1 MITSNDNNDA
11 KLTHVVS
18 SLQNI
23 AAAVVK
29 ASQHGGLRSVLQE
42 IARTASVLVGARY
55 SALGIPDGYG
65 GFRHFLVNGVT
76 EEEFA
81 AVPHTPQGKGLLGVI
96 MREHQSLRVDNIHT
110 HPRSAGFPPNHPN
123 MTTLLGVPIEIGQH
137 LFGLLYLSDK
147 HDGHPFTEEDQRL
160 IETLASYAAL
170 AIAGVQLS
178 EQQSRLSILEER
190 ERIGMELHDSVI
202 QSLYAVGMELQLIRL
217 SSSEAELLDN
227 PLHNLDAV
235 ISDIRR
241 YIMNLKSA
249 DAQRITIRQG
259 LTAVFDRLHIPPDL
273 TVEIDVANE
282 YPPLDAPTFDAVC
295 LILSEVAS
303 NAIRHAHATR
313 IQVSV
318 FRDGRT
324 FTMEVEDNG
333 IGFDTN
339 VVRRNGLGLANIRR
353 RAELHGGTIEVTS
366 AEGDGTCVRLTM
378 PIK

>member
-1 MITSNDNNDA
+1 MS
-11 KLTHVVS
+11 LVVS

-42 IARTASVLVGARY
+42 IAHTASVLVGARY

-76 EEEFA
+76 EDEFK
-81 AVPHTPQGKGLLGVI
+81 AVPHPPQGKGLLGAI
-96 MREHQSLRVDNIHT
+96 MRDRTSIRVEEINS
-110 HPRSAGFPPNHPN
+110 HPRSAGFPPNHPD

-147 HDGHPFTEEDQRL
+147 YNGEPFTEADQRL

-217 SSSEAELLDN
+217 DSDTPEQLDN
-227 PLHNLDAV
+227 PLRALDAV
-235 ISDIRR
+235 IGDIRR

-249 DAQRITIRQG
+249 DAQRLTIRQG
-259 LTAVFDRLHIPPDL
+259 LTAVLDRLHIPPDL
-273 TVEIDVANE
+273 TVEIDVADE
-282 YPPLDAPTFDAVC
+282 YPPLDTPTFDAVC

-303 NAIRHAHATR
+303 NAIRHAKATR

-318 FRDGRT
+318 FRDGRN

-333 IGFDTN
+333 IGFDQEHLKRT
-339 VVRRNGLGLANIRR
+339 GLGLANIRR
-353 RAELHGGTIEVTS
+353 RAELHGGTIQVTS
-366 AEGDGTCVRLTM
+366 AEGDGTCVRLVL
-378 PIK
+378 PLK